1 MISRDSNRVFF
12 LNEIRKVPSMKTF
25 SPKHLVLG
33 LAAVAVLASGS
44 VLAADKSGYWTSSN
58 GQVAKNS
65 YGQCWR
71 AGYWTPAMAIEECDP
86 DLVKKAEPPK
96 PAPAPAPVAP
106 APQPAPA
113 PAPAPKMMPEKVTF
127 SADVLFDFDKAT
139 LRPEGKQAL
148 DDFVQKLGGVEYE
161 VIVTIGH
168 ADRIGTEAYNKK
180 LSLRRAESVKAYLV
194 SKGIPANK
202 VYTDGK
208 GESDPVTKPEDCK
221 GKRGAALIKC
231 YQPDRRVEVEVAGIR
246 K

>member
-1 MISRDSNRVFF
+1 
-12 LNEIRKVPSMKTF
+12 MKTY
-25 SPKHLVLG
+25 SPKHLMLG
-33 LAAVAVLASGS
+33 LTAAAVLASGP
-44 VLAADKSGYWTSSN
+44 VLAAADKSGYWVDSRGT
-58 GQVAKNS
+58 VTKNS

-86 DLVKKAEPPK
+86 DLVKKAEPPA
-96 PAPAPAPVAP
+96 PPPAPAPVAP
-106 APQPAPA
+106 APAPSPAPA
-113 PAPAPKMMPEKVTF
+113 PAPAPAPVMMPEKVTF
-127 SADVLFDFDKAT
+127 AADVLFDFDKAE

-148 DDFVQKLGGVEYE
+148 DNFVQKLEGVEYE
-161 VIVTIGH
+161 VIVTVGH
-168 ADRIGTEAYNKK
+168 ADRIGPEAYNKK

-231 YQPDRRVEVEVAGIR
+231 YQPDRRVEVEVAGTR